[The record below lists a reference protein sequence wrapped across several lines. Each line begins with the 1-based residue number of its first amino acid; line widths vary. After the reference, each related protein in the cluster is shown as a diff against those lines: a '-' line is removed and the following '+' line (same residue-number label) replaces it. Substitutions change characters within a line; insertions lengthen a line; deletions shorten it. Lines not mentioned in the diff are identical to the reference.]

1 MALTSHTDT
10 QNTSLNR
17 KYLNRETKGAADAFD
32 GTQKEIYLEKTPSES
47 SAEEVIHVLG
57 SDIKDV
63 NDSISAMSKQILAQ
77 KARIE
82 AIGKK
87 QKDFDAD
94 VRAFQKN
101 TSDPITGTEFE
112 NLGSEFE
119 SDKIIKGISML
130 VENEIQNRITNLEKQ
145 LDYEKKN
152 SKIFSTSVEETLAK
166 FLLVE
171 KNLKSTN
178 HKLEDEIRE
187 KTAQIIRSERLS
199 AIGELAS
206 RLAHDLKN
214 PLTVIKGTVQLLKH
228 NNNGNID
235 ELTKRR
241 IEVIEKSIFRMT
253 HQIDGVLDFVRE
265 SPLKKETSSLNEII
279 ISAIQTMMVPSNV
292 SIFFPREDIV
302 FLCDPHKMQVVFANL
317 ILNSIQAIGTKKGK
331 IAIHASKTEKDLLI
345 AVEDDGPGIDPRV
358 LGRIFDPL
366 FTTKQE
372 GTGLGLASVKNI
384 VNQHGGKISASTN
397 PTIFSIKIPLY

>member
-1 MALTSHTDT
+1 M
-10 QNTSLNR
+10 NR

-63 NDSISAMSKQILAQ
+63 NDSISAMSKQIVAQ

-101 TSDPITGTEFE
+101 MSDPVTGSEFE

-152 SKIFSTSVEETLAK
+152 SKIFSTGIEETLAK

-253 HQIDGVLDFVRE
+253 HQIDGVLDFVRV
-265 SPLKKETSSLNEII
+265 TSQKGNII
-279 ISAIQTMMVPSNV
+279 IKRDNNFRYTDHDGTIKCLNLLSKGGYC
-292 SIFFPREDIV
+292 IFVRSSQDAGRF
-302 FLCDPHKMQVVFANL
+302 CKPHTQFYTG
-317 ILNSIQAIGTKKGK
+317 SR
-331 IAIHASKTEKDLLI
+331 H
-345 AVEDDGPGIDPRV
+345 
-358 LGRIFDPL
+358 
-366 FTTKQE
+366 QE
-372 GTGLGLASVKNI
+372 GQNSNTC
-384 VNQHGGKISASTN
+384 
-397 PTIFSIKIPLY
+397 IKD